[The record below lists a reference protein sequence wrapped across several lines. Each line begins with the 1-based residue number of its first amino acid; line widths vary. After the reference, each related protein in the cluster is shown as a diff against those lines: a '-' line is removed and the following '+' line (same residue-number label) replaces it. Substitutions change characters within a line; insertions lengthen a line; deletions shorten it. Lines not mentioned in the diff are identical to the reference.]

1 MVDVA
6 VHRVVAYRDLVDAQF
21 GGHPYSARRGIDRLT
36 RAGLLQERTVA
47 GPKGGSYKVLTATQ
61 GGARVA
67 EKLAEKHG
75 FGPSQKAWSGLGRE
89 KDVTHDV
96 AIYRAVIE
104 ARQQLA
110 GQGATVRR
118 VRLDA
123 ELRSEVASRSEAA
136 RVKGGKVAAD
146 EERWVAARELQLP
159 IQDNGSVA
167 CPDAQIEWERSGD
180 GGEGPSSGASTSRSP
195 ASTTAAVTFRRR
207 PRLASRCSPRT
218 ARPARRWR
226 RPAWDSGRPPGHSG
240 ARVVEAVVAVVA
252 AARTEIRP
260 AWRSDDAA
268 IEGRRG
274 TRGRFR
280 GRGRNAPPA
289 SIRVPG
295 PIQRLIVR
303 QYWLPVLLYSGAA
316 LFTLVVLIGATAR
329 SVGLV
334 DVGKTVDLVERS
346 IRRGE
351 GDPDLSRRLQE
362 EDRGDFSE

>member
-1 MVDVA
+1 MRDTREVSGRPAAPRVEFTPPVEGGRSREVPRPGHRRSRSREREGRPFQERLNATVVDVA
-6 VHRVVAYRDLVDAQF
+6 VHRVVAYTDLVDSQF

-47 GPKGGSYKVLTATQ
+47 GPKGGSYKVLVATR

-75 FGPSQKAWSGLGRE
+75 FGPSQKAWSGIGRE

-180 GGEGPSSGASTSRSP
+180 EGEGPSSGRVNVEVASEHYRGGHLQAKAAAGFAVFAANGKAGKAMAKAGMGLGKAARALGRSGGGGGGGGKDRDP
-195 ASTTAAVTFRRR
+195 AS
-207 PRLASRCSPRT
+207 
-218 ARPARRWR
+218 
-226 RPAWDSGRPPGHSG
+226 
-240 ARVVEAVVAVVA
+240 VE
-252 AARTEIRP
+252 I
-260 AWRSDDAA
+260 
-268 IEGRRG
+268 
-274 TRGRFR
+274 
-280 GRGRNAPPA
+280 
-289 SIRVPG
+289 
-295 PIQRLIVR
+295 
-303 QYWLPVLLYSGAA
+303 
-316 LFTLVVLIGATAR
+316 
-329 SVGLV
+329 
-334 DVGKTVDLVERS
+334 
-346 IRRGE
+346 
-351 GDPDLSRRLQE
+351 
-362 EDRGDFSE
+362 